1 MSITTWRRLR
11 RLVQVVSL
19 VVFLAMIVAL
29 GSAGRLHSRPIL
41 LMRLDPLAAL
51 VSILAARRWIVTFV
65 PAIILLLAALGLGR
79 FWCGWLCPLGTLIDW
94 ISPRKVNPLK
104 ASPSHWRGLK
114 YGLLFT
120 ILFLALWG
128 NLTLLFLDPLTVL
141 VRGVG
146 AVILPGLTWLVTAAE
161 LALYRVPFLRGALD
175 VVDGALRGRVI
186 EYVQPFS
193 AGAIGITALFGGAL
207 ALNWTARRGWCR
219 YVCPLGGL
227 FALVSKASWLK
238 RVVSSDCVNCGACA
252 RDCRMGTIDPK
263 KGYASDSG
271 ECILC
276 LDCAVDCPKQ
286 AISFGSNWRM
296 DRGWGYDPNRRQALA
311 ALGASLGGLALLKI
325 APSAHHPYSH
335 RLRPP
340 AADEESLLAAC
351 VRCGACLRVCP
362 THGLQPS
369 LTESGVE
376 GLWTPILTPRLG
388 PCEYTCTAC
397 GQVCPTGAIP
407 KVTPATKW
415 AAPIG
420 KAYVN
425 PSLCIPWSGRGE
437 CIVCEEMC
445 PLPDKAIKLQEVEI
459 VASDGSTRQAQAPVV
474 IHDACIGCGLCESK
488 CPING
493 AAAIRVMI
501 DPMS

>member
-1 MSITTWRRLR
+1 MSLTTWRRLR
-11 RLVQVVSL
+11 RVVQIVSL
-19 VVFLAMIVAL
+19 IVFLAMIIAL
-29 GSAGRLHSRPIL
+29 GSAGRAHPRPML

-51 VSILAARRWIVTFV
+51 ASMIAERRWIVAFI
-65 PAIILLLAALGLGR
+65 PAVILLLATLGLGR
-79 FWCGWLCPLGTLIDW
+79 FWCGWLCPLGVLIDW
-94 ISPRKVNPLK
+94 ISPRQANPAK
-104 ASPSHWRGLK
+104 SSPLQWRGFK

-128 NLTLLFLDPLTVL
+128 NLTLLALDPLTIL
-141 VRGVG
+141 VRSVSV
-146 AVILPGLTWLVTAAE
+146 VIVPGLTWLVTAAE
-161 LALYRVPFLRGALD
+161 LALYRVPWLRGALD
-175 VVDGALRGRVI
+175 IVDGALRGKVI
-186 EYVQPFS
+186 EYIQPFY
-193 AGAIGITALFGGAL
+193 AGAAGIAALFIGVM
-207 ALNWTARRGWCR
+207 ALNWAARRGWCR
-219 YVCPLGGL
+219 YICPLGGL
-227 FALVSKASWLK
+227 LALVSKASWLK
-238 RVVSSDCVNCGACA
+238 RKVSSDCISCGACA

-276 LDCAVDCPKQ
+276 LDCAVDCPKR
-286 AISFGSNWRM
+286 AISFGGDWRI
-296 DRGWGYDPNRRQALA
+296 DRGWRYDPSRRQALG

-325 APSAHHPYSH
+325 EPAAQYPPIY

-340 AADEESLLAAC
+340 AAEEKALLSAC

-369 LTESGVE
+369 LTESGIE
-376 GLWTPILTPRLG
+376 GVWTPILIPRMG
-388 PCEYTCTAC
+388 PCEYACTAC

-407 KVTPATKW
+407 RVTFETKW

-445 PLPDKAIKLQEVEI
+445 PLPDKAIKLQEVAI
-459 VASDGSTRQAQAPVV
+459 SGMSGATRMAQAPVV
-474 IHDACIGCGLCESK
+474 IHEACIGCGLCESK

-493 AAAIRVMI
+493 EAAIRVMV